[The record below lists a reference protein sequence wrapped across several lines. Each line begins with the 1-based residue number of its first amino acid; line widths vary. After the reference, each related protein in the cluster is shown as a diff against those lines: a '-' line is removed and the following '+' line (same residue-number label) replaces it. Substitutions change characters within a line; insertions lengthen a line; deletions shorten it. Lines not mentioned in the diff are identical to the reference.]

1 MRTMRRH
8 YTDNYLEYMTY
19 EQFETI
25 IKDLEQIRE
34 RSHSIHKLG
43 IDLLEYEEIYHK
55 VITHLFN
62 SVFKPE
68 GKDWIDWYLY
78 ERPGF
83 GLGETL
89 TAFDENDNEICHNI
103 FSLWQTVKPHLK

>member
-1 MRTMRRH
+1 
-8 YTDNYLEYMTY
+8 MTY

-43 IDLLEYEEIYHK
+43 INLMDYEEIYHK
-55 VITHLFN
+55 TITNLLN
-62 SVFKPE
+62 SIFDSE

-83 GLGETL
+83 ILGKTL
-89 TAFDENDNEICHNI
+89 TAFDENGNEICHNI
-103 FSLWQTVKPHLK
+103 FSLWQTVKSYLK